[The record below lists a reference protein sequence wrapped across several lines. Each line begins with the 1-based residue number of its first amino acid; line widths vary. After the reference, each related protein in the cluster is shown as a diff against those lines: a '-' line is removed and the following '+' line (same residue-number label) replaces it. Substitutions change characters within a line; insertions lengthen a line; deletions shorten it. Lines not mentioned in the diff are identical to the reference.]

1 MDGWIK
7 LHRQIIENE
16 LYFSERFTKSQA
28 WIDLLLL
35 ARHDSGLVTIRGIDI
50 RLNPG
55 QLCWSQLSFAKRWGW
70 DRKTVKKFL
79 NLLKKREMVD
89 IKISK
94 VTTII
99 SIISWLNYQGSGQ
112 QNGQQKDNKTD
123 TNNKVKNV
131 IEELALS
138 LIESIKKESS
148 FYAIINKY
156 ISALGEDKLFSIMT
170 DCHKR
175 ENTFANE
182 NKLAAYLGTCTR
194 NNGKLTD
201 HIPFIEKQVPG
212 WM

>member
-1 MDGWIK
+1 MEGWIK

-28 WIDLLLL
+28 WVDLLLL

-50 RLNPG
+50 RLNSG
-55 QLCWSQLSFAKRWGW
+55 QLCWSQLSLAKRWGW

-79 NLLKKREMVD
+79 NQLKKREMVD

-99 SIISWLNYQGSGQ
+99 SIKSWHIYQGV
-112 QNGQQKDNKTD
+112 DNKTD
-123 TNNKVKNV
+123 NRIHNRMDTNKNVKNV
-131 IEELALS
+131 IEELAFS

-156 ISALGEDKLFSIMT
+156 ISALGEDKLFSILT

-175 ENTFANE
+175 GNKFPNE
-182 NKLAAYLGTCTR
+182 NKLAAYLETCAR
-194 NNGKLTD
+194 NNGQLTNY
-201 HIPFIEKQVPG
+201 IPEIIEGTPG